1 MTKIIAEIGWNHIGN
16 LNLAKK
22 MILSAKQNG
31 ADMVKIQTF
40 SEKQLRPG
48 PWDKDGRRELYK
60 KASLSLRDHITLYK
74 YSKEKKIIF
83 FSSVF
88 NIQGAS
94 LLSKVQTDFVKIP
107 SAEIRNLELIKF
119 CNKKFKKILVST
131 GTSTF
136 NEIKKIINII
146 PKKKLEILHC
156 VSIYPLKPENANLS
170 KIIKLKKITKNV
182 GYSDHTKGIMTALSA
197 LKYNITYLEK
207 HFTVSHDLPG
217 RDNKFAILPEELNYL
232 RKFIDNDKVANKYL
246 GKNFQE
252 EEREVRNKYSG
263 RWLKK

>member
-146 PKKKLEILHC
+146 PKK
-156 VSIYPLKPENANLS
+156 N
-170 KIIKLKKITKNV
+170 
-182 GYSDHTKGIMTALSA
+182 
-197 LKYNITYLEK
+197 
-207 HFTVSHDLPG
+207 
-217 RDNKFAILPEELNYL
+217 
-232 RKFIDNDKVANKYL
+232 
-246 GKNFQE
+246 
-252 EEREVRNKYSG
+252 
-263 RWLKK
+263 